1 MTRQGE
7 IMIVSGKIS
16 VKAILKERKREIEY
30 VAILDKHND
39 KESRYVERIAE
50 GIIIKRLSRDDMDL
64 LASNKTH
71 GGYLVSCGK
80 RSSDSLSHLPKQT
93 LSLMCIEGVT
103 DPFNLGEICR
113 TVASLGFDGIIT
125 PNYDFYEHEAKLI
138 RASAGAS
145 ESLWWLQSDDLSS
158 DLKSIQAKN
167 VVMAAAYRGD
177 ESESLLNYN
186 LPDRVCICLGGALR
200 GLSKSVL
207 EISDVHVRIDYDAR
221 VSLSSVGACSVFAYE
236 RYRQLEA
243 RK

>member
-1 MTRQGE
+1 
-7 IMIVSGKIS
+7 MIVSGKIS

-30 VAILDKHND
+30 VCILDKHQD
-39 KESRYVERIAE
+39 KESRYVERISE
-50 GIIIKRLSRDDMDL
+50 GLDIKRMSREAMDE
-64 LASNKTH
+64 LAGNKTH

-80 RSSDSLSHLPKQT
+80 RVSDSLSHLPKQT

-145 ESLWWLQSDDLSS
+145 ESLWWMQSEDLST
-158 DLKSIQAKN
+158 DLKAIQSKK
-167 VVMAAAYRGD
+167 VVIAAAHRGD
-177 ESESLLNYN
+177 ESESLLHYT
-186 LPDRVCICLGGALR
+186 LPNRVCICLGGALR
-200 GLSKSVL
+200 GLSRSVL
-207 EISDVHVRIDYDAR
+207 ELSDVNVRIDYDAR

-236 RYRQLEA
+236 RYRQLEGQ
-243 RK
+243 K

>member
-1 MTRQGE
+1 
-7 IMIVSGKIS
+7 MIVSGKIS
-16 VKAILKERKREIEY
+16 VKAILKERKRDIEY

-50 GIIIKRLSRDDMDL
+50 GLKIKRMSREEMDA
-64 LASNKTH
+64 LATNKTH
-71 GGYLVSCGK
+71 GGYIVSCGK
-80 RSSDSLSHLPKQT
+80 RISDPINYLPKQT

-125 PNYDFYEHEAKLI
+125 PSYDFYEHEAKLI

-145 ESLWWLQSDDLSS
+145 ESLWWMQSDDLSS
-158 DLKSIQAKN
+158 DLKAIKAKK
-167 VVMAAAYRGD
+167 VVMAAAHRGD
-177 ESESLLNYN
+177 ESESLLTYK
-186 LPDRVCICLGGALR
+186 LPERVCICLGGALR

-207 EISDVHVRIDYDAR
+207 DMCDVNVRIDYDAR

-236 RYRQLEA
+236 RYRQLEE
-243 RK
+243 KK